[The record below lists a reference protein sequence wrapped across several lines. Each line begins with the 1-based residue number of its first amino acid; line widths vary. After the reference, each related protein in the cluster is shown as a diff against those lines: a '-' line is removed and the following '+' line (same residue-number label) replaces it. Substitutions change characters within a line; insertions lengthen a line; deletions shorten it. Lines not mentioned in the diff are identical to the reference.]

1 MKTKF
6 IFVTGGVVSSLG
18 KGIASAS
25 IAALLESRGLKVTLQ
40 KLDPYINVDAG
51 TMNPFQHG
59 EVFVLDDG
67 AETDLDLGHYERF
80 AHPPLTRLNNIT
92 TGKIYHSVIEKER
105 KGEYLGKTVQ
115 VVPHITDEI
124 KSCLVKVA
132 NDVDLVIAEIGG
144 TVGDIESLPFVEAIR
159 QFRYDVGEE
168 NVLYIHLTLVP
179 YISASGELKTKP
191 TQHSVQKLRE
201 IGIQPDLLLCRTDR
215 TLSREIKSKIA
226 LSCNVALDSVFTA
239 TDVDS
244 IYEVPLVFHEEGVDE
259 KIIELLNIW
268 TRKPDLKEW
277 KGLVQRIKNPLQE
290 VTIAIVGKYVNL
302 TDSYKSLNEALRHG
316 GFKHNTKVHLKFI
329 DSEDL
334 ESRPLEEVLDQID
347 GILVPG
353 GFGDRG
359 IEGKINAVQ
368 YAREKKIP
376 FFGICLGMQIACIEF
391 ARNVV
396 GLKKANSRE
405 FDSHTPDPI
414 IDLMSA
420 QKAVLH
426 KGATMRVGAYPCSLE
441 KGSLAAQIYGEREI
455 SERHRHRFEFNNIYR
470 DRLKSQGLVFSGV
483 SPDGALVEIVE
494 YPDHPFFIGCQFHP
508 EFKSKPM
515 APHPIFEAFISQT
528 IAYSKKEKWQ
538 DLKKEKLLATSIP
551 VEKSV
556 KKLTV
561 AATSLTK
568 SKRKKS

>member
-18 KGIASAS
+18 KGIAAAS
-25 IAALLESRGLKVTLQ
+25 IAALLENRGLRLTLQ

-124 KSCLVKVA
+124 KSSLIKVS

-144 TVGDIESLPFVEAIR
+144 TVGDIESLPFLEAIR

-215 TLSREIKSKIA
+215 ALSKEIKSKIA
-226 LSCNVALDSVFTA
+226 LSCNLALDSVFTA
-239 TDVDS
+239 PDVAS
-244 IYEVPLVFHEEGVDE
+244 IYEVPLVFHDEGVDE
-259 KIIELLNIW
+259 KIVELLNIW
-268 TRKPDLKEW
+268 TRKPDLKDW
-277 KGLVQRIKNPLQE
+277 RHLIGRIKNLTQE
-290 VTIAIVGKYVNL
+290 VTIGIVGKYVHL
-302 TDSYKSLNEALRHG
+302 TDSYKSLNESLRHG
-316 GFKHNTKVHLKFI
+316 GFKHNTKVNLKFI
-329 DSEDL
+329 DSEEL
-334 ESRPLEEVLDQID
+334 ENQKPSQVLEGID

-359 IEGKINAVQ
+359 IEGKIRAVQ
-368 YAREKKIP
+368 YARENHIP

-405 FDSHTPDPI
+405 FDAQSPHPV
-414 IDLMSA
+414 IDLMEG
-420 QKAVLH
+420 QKTILH
-426 KGATMRVGAYPCSLE
+426 KGATMRLGAYPCSLE

-455 SERHRHRFEFNNIYR
+455 SERHRHRYEFNNSYR
-470 DRLKSQGLVFSGV
+470 DRLKEKGLVFSGL
-483 SPDGALVEIVE
+483 SPDGSLVEIVE
-494 YPDHPFFIGCQFHP
+494 YRDHPHFIGCQFHP
-508 EFKSKPM
+508 EFKSRPM
-515 APHPIFEAFISQT
+515 APHPLFESFVAQAL
-528 IAYSKKEKWQ
+528 AYSRRGKWEG
-538 DLKKEKLLATSIP
+538 LKKEKSADRLPA
-551 VEKSV
+551 V
-556 KKLTV
+556 
-561 AATSLTK
+561 TK
-568 SKRKKS
+568 SKKTRIKKYLRRVPHS